1 MLKDMRDLYR
11 TFRYTYLMIKRKRL
25 YIKAYKIVFYTIGV
39 LTIMEM
45 FK

>member
-1 MLKDMRDLYR
+1 MKKDIRDLYR

-25 YIKAYKIVFYTIGV
+25 YIKAYKIVFYAIGV